1 MRPKFIQKIIER
13 MEPAVFISSAILVI
27 GFVVFGG
34 LFTDTASRVFGN
46 IQTFIVNTFGWFYV
60 LSASLI
66 LVFILYLLFSKFGDI
81 RLGGDDARPEFSYF
95 AWFTM
100 LFSAG
105 MGTGLVFWSVAEP
118 INHYVNPPLSEVESA
133 AALKES
139 LQFTFF
145 HWGLHPWAIYV
156 LFGLALAYYH
166 FRHNLPLAPRSMLYP
181 LIGNHIYG
189 IAGHVVDTIA
199 TVGTLFGVATSLGLG
214 AMQIN
219 AGVSQLSEIPI
230 NTNVQ
235 ILLIAGITAIATTSV
250 VLGLKKGIS
259 KLSRFNI
266 VLAIVLLLFV
276 FVAGPTV
283 YILKTFSTS
292 LGNYLQQ
299 LVFTSFWVDVREG
312 NTWQND
318 WTLFYWAWWISWSP
332 FVGVFTARISK
343 GRTVREFVCWVLL
356 LPTFATFIWL
366 SVFGGTGLHL
376 QAVEGVNLYETIKD
390 EVAISLH
397 VMLNHL
403 PWTSIT
409 SVLATLLITIFFI
422 TSSDSGSLVDD
433 MVTSGG
439 HPNPPTAQRIF
450 WAVSEG
456 TVAAILLLS
465 GGLQA
470 LRTASLTSG
479 LPMTVIL
486 LIAGY
491 GLIKSFSIDEKEKG
505 VPKKKNL
512 VDKDIDI

>member
-1 MRPKFIQKIIER
+1 
-13 MEPAVFISSAILVI
+13 MEPTVFIGSALVVI
-27 GFVVFGG
+27 GFVIFGSF
-34 LFTDTASRVFGN
+34 FTETATQVFGN
-46 IQTFIVNTFGWFYV
+46 IQTFIVDTFGWFYV
-60 LSASLI
+60 SSASLI
-66 LVFILYLLFSKFGDI
+66 LIFILYLLFSKYGDI
-81 RLGGDDARPEFSYF
+81 RLGGDDAQPEFSYF

-118 INHYVNPPLSEVESA
+118 INHYINPPLSEG
-133 AALKES
+133 ES
-139 LQFTFF
+139 LASLEESMQFTFF

-181 LIGNHIYG
+181 LIGKHIYG
-189 IAGHVVDTIA
+189 IAGHVVDIMA

-230 NTNVQ
+230 ETSVQ
-235 ILLIAGITAIATTSV
+235 IILIATITAIATVSV

-259 KLSRFNI
+259 RLSRFNI
-266 VLAIVLLLFV
+266 ILAIVLLVFV

-283 YILKTFSTS
+283 YILNTFSTS

-299 LVFTSFWVDVREG
+299 LVHTSFWVDIREG

-343 GRTVREFVCWVLL
+343 GRTVREFVFWVLL
-356 LPTFATFIWL
+356 LPTFVTFIWL

-376 QAVEGVNLYETIKD
+376 QTVEGVNLYETIKD

-397 VMLNHL
+397 VLLKNL

-439 HPNPPTAQRIF
+439 HPNPPKAQRVF

-456 TVAAILLLS
+456 SVAATLLLS

-479 LPMTVIL
+479 LPMAVLL

-491 GLIKSFSIDEKEKG
+491 GLLKSFRADKRAEGI
-505 VPKKKNL
+505 PKKKEIIEE
-512 VDKDIDI
+512 DIGL